1 MICNH
6 TFRLVFQ
13 IEFHIKIYQTCNNT
27 ISKYVSSRESLENA
41 IRLVIVETKTW
52 PDISLGKVC
61 TEPVERGVYP
71 DMSGTFYALCKTAKC
86 FSAESI

>member
-6 TFRLVFQ
+6 TLRLVFG

-27 ISKYVSSRESLENA
+27 ISKYVSRRDSLENA
-41 IRLVIVETKTW
+41 IWFVLVETKTW
-52 PDISLGKVC
+52 PDISLGKIC

-71 DMSGTFYALCKTAKC
+71 DMSGTSYTLCKTAKC